1 MIVPAV
7 RPTYSADDDRAGAMP
22 RPHARL
28 AGAFYLLT
36 IIFGM
41 ASVTLYSKLAVSG
54 NAAAT
59 AANITSHQAVFR
71 ISSISNLLATVCYV
85 VVTALFYNL
94 FRPVNRNASLTAA
107 FLSLTGC
114 GMGAVS
120 CAMQLVP
127 LSVLAKSPFVDLFKP
142 EELQGLVM
150 MFLKASGEAYN
161 TGMIFFG
168 FYCVL
173 IGYLIF
179 LSGFLPKLVGVF
191 MTLAGLGWLVSLW
204 PALDKALSSYT
215 MFTGLLGEG
224 SLTLWLLI
232 MGVDLRKWNERAAR

>member
-1 MIVPAV
+1 MSVPAV
-7 RPTYSADDDRAGAMP
+7 RPTYSADHDRAGAMP
-22 RPHARL
+22 RPHARV

-36 IIFGM
+36 TILGM
-41 ASVTLYSKLAVSG
+41 TAVVLDSKLVVTG

-59 AANITSHQAVFR
+59 AANITSHQVVFR
-71 ISSISNLLATVCYV
+71 LSSISNLLATVCYV
-85 VVTALFYNL
+85 IVTALFYNL
-94 FRPVNRNASLTAA
+94 FKPVNKNAALTAA
-107 FLSLTGC
+107 FLSLAGC

-120 CAMQLVP
+120 CAIQLVP
-127 LSVLAKSPFVDLFKP
+127 LSLLARGPFVDIFKP

-150 MFLKASGEAYN
+150 MLLRASGEAYN

-179 LSGFLPKLVGVF
+179 HSGFLPKLVGVF
-191 MTLAGLGWLVSLW
+191 MALAGLGWLVSLW
-204 PALDKALSSYT
+204 PPLDKALSSYT
-215 MFTGLLGEG
+215 MITGLLGEG

-232 MGVDLRKWNERAAR
+232 MGVNVQRWREQG